1 MRTGLTI
8 SSVLHAIVL
17 LCALLWSLF
26 APDFKAKAIDSE
38 SVNADIISATDFSQ
52 MVAGSRAAP
61 KAPAPKPLVEKV
73 GETKLADNPASKVV
87 DKPEIVPTAEKETPP
102 AAKSEPKRE
111 AEHKPTPPK
120 VDPIAEALK
129 KDEAKP
135 EPKKEEARVP
145 TPPHRPDPPRPQQ
158 KFDAVRIAA
167 LLDKRDPQ
175 RQVSLGEIINH
186 TPALGSPKASAPS
199 LSQSEIDALRA
210 QIRRC
215 WNPPAGAAD
224 ARDLRVE
231 MNVKLRLD
239 GSLAAQ
245 PVLLERGSSPYFQV
259 FAESALRAVERC
271 QPYSLPAAKYEVW
284 KDIDLGF
291 RLDDMYGG

>member
-1 MRTGLTI
+1 MRKGLAI
-8 SSVLHAIVL
+8 SAVVHAMV
-17 LCALLWSLF
+17 LLWSLIAF
-26 APDFKAKAIDSE
+26 VPKPLKAPEDSLP
-38 SVNADIISATDFSQ
+38 VDVISATDYSRIT
-52 MVAGSRAAP
+52 AGSRTAP
-61 KAPAPKPLVEKV
+61 KAPAPKPVVDKV
-73 GETKLADNPASKVV
+73 GEKKLAENSAAKVA
-87 DKPEIVPTAEKETPP
+87 DKPEIMPTAEKQTPP
-102 AAKSEPKRE
+102 PEAKPEPKRE
-111 AEHKPTPPK
+111 AERKPTPAKP
-120 VDPIAEALK
+120 DPIAEALK
-129 KDEAKP
+129 KEQAKP
-135 EPKKEEARVP
+135 EPKKEEAKVP
-145 TPPHRPDPPRPQQ
+145 TPPHRPDPVKPQA

-175 RQVSLGEIINH
+175 RQTSLGDLINH
-186 TPALGSPKASAPS
+186 TPTLGAPKATAAS

-224 ARDLRVE
+224 AQNLRVE
-231 MNVKLRLD
+231 MNVKLRVD

-245 PVLLERGSSPYFQV
+245 PVLLERGASPYFQV

>member
-8 SSVLHAIVL
+8 STVLHAIVL
-17 LCALLWSLF
+17 LWGLITF
-26 APDFKAKAIDSE
+26 APRPFEAAATDSLP
-38 SVNADIISATDFSQ
+38 VDIISATEFSQ
-52 MVAGSRAAP
+52 MVAGSRTAP
-61 KAPAPKPLVEKV
+61 KAPASKPLVDKL
-73 GETKLADNPASKVV
+73 GETKLADNPASKVAE
-87 DKPEIVPTAEKETPP
+87 KPEIIPTAEKQQPP
-102 AAKSEPKRE
+102 PESKPEPKRE
-111 AEHKPTPPK
+111 AEHKQTPPK

-135 EPKKEEARVP
+135 EPKKEEAKVS
-145 TPPHRPDPPRPQQ
+145 TPPHRPDPPRPQP

-175 RQVSLGEIINH
+175 REVSLGEIINH
-186 TPALGSPKASAPS
+186 TPTLGSPKGTALT

-224 ARDLRVE
+224 AQNLRVE

-245 PVLLERGSSPYFQV
+245 PVLLERGTSPYFQV

>member
-1 MRTGLTI
+1 MRNGLTI
-8 SSVLHAIVL
+8 SAVAHAMV
-17 LCALLWSLF
+17 LLWSVITF
-26 APDFKAKAIDSE
+26 APRSFEAAATDSLP
-38 SVNADIISATDFSQ
+38 VDIISATEFSQ
-52 MVAGSRAAP
+52 MVAGSRTAP
-61 KAPAPKPLVEKV
+61 KAAAPKPLVDKV
-73 GETKLADNPASKVV
+73 GETKLADNPAAKVAE
-87 DKPEIVPTAEKETPP
+87 KPEIIPTAEKQQPP
-102 AAKSEPKRE
+102 PESKPEPKRE
-111 AEHKPTPPK
+111 AEHKQTPPK

-129 KDEAKP
+129 KEEAKP
-135 EPKKEEARVP
+135 EPKKEEAKVP
-145 TPPHRPDPPRPQQ
+145 TPPRRPDPSKPQP

-175 RQVSLGEIINH
+175 REVSLGEIINH
-186 TPALGSPKASAPS
+186 TPTLGSPKGTAPT

-224 ARDLRVE
+224 AQNLRVE

-245 PVLLERGSSPYFQV
+245 PVLLERGASPYFQV

>member
-1 MRTGLTI
+1 MRTGLTVSI
-8 SSVLHAIVL
+8 ALHALVL
-17 LCALLWSLF
+17 LWGLMTFASKSLEA
-26 APDFKAKAIDSE
+26 APPDSLP
-38 SVNADIISATDFSQ
+38 VDIISATDFSQ
-52 MVAGSRAAP
+52 IMAGSRHAP
-61 KAPAPKPLVEKV
+61 KAEAPKPLVEKV
-73 GETKLADNPASKVV
+73 GETKLADNPAPKITE
-87 DKPEIVPTAEKETPP
+87 KPEIVPTAEKETPP
-102 AAKSEPKRE
+102 QSKPTPKRE
-111 AEHKPTPPK
+111 AERKPTPPK

-145 TPPHRPDPPRPQQ
+145 TPPHRPEPQKPQ
-158 KFDAVRIAA
+158 PKFDAVRIAA

-186 TPALGSPKASAPS
+186 TPALGTPKGSAPT

-224 ARDLRVE
+224 AQDLRVE
-231 MNVKLRLD
+231 MNVKLRID
-239 GSLAAQ
+239 GSLAAE

-259 FAESALRAVERC
+259 FAESALRAVQRC

-291 RLDDMYGG
+291 RLDDLYGG